1 MLLVFLALLIAKT
14 DTMELAA
21 YSSIVL
27 AAATLLKSVFYDPRT
42 SRISERKENVE
53 LRAMNDTLYREKREA
68 EDRERDALRRLDRQE
83 RDLDDQKDKLER
95 AERRIGTLRGELDG
109 AQARIKQL
117 EGEVRTW
124 KQIAG
129 DIRGER

>member
-14 DTMELAA
+14 DTTELAA